1 MGKPEKS
8 FKCGSCDAAIFENE
22 ITVGG
27 KTIKVKKVSFQ
38 KRYKD
43 SDGEWK
49 NTNSLDV
56 NDIPKAILALTKAY
70 EYIVLSDKSTEGAIS
85 IGNALRDDSS

>member
-1 MGKPEKS
+1 MGKPEIS
-8 FKCGSCDAAIFENE
+8 FKCGSCDAAVFENE
-22 ITVGG
+22 IVAGG
-27 KTIKVKKVSFQ
+27 KTIRIKKVSFQ

-85 IGNALRDDSS
+85 IGNALRDESS

>member
-1 MGKPEKS
+1 MVKPEES
-8 FKCGSCDAAIFENE
+8 YRYGAINVAVFENE
-22 ITVGG
+22 IVSGG
-27 KTIKVKKVSFQ
+27 KTIKLKKVSFQ

-56 NDIPKAILALTKAY
+56 NDIPKAILALSKAY
-70 EYIVLSDKSTEGAIS
+70 EYIVLSDKSAEGANS
-85 IGNALRDDSS
+85 IGNALRDDNS

>member
-1 MGKPEKS
+1 MGKPEIS
-8 FKCGSCDAAIFENE
+8 FKCGSCDAAVFENE
-22 ITVGG
+22 IAAGG
-27 KTIKVKKVSFQ
+27 KTIRIKKVSFQ

-43 SDGEWK
+43 SVGEWK

-70 EYIVLSDKSTEGAIS
+70 EYIVLSDKSTESANS
-85 IGNALRDDSS
+85 IGSAFRDDSS

>member
-22 ITVGG
+22 ITAGG
-27 KTIKVKKVSFQ
+27 KTIRVKKVSFQ

-43 SDGEWK
+43 ANGDWK

-56 NDIPKAILALTKAY
+56 NDIPKAVLALTKAY
-70 EYIVLSDKSTEGAIS
+70 EYLVLSDRSSDSTNSVGAE
-85 IGNALRDDSS
+85 

>member
-22 ITVGG
+22 IMAGG
-27 KTIKVKKVSFQ
+27 KTIKVKKISFQ

-43 SDGEWK
+43 ANGNWK

-56 NDIPKAILALTKAY
+56 YDIPKAVLALTKAY
-70 EYIVLSDKSTEGAIS
+70 EYIVLSEKSTEGANS
-85 IGNALRDDSS
+85 R

>member
-8 FKCGSCDAAIFENE
+8 FKCGSCDAAVFENE
-22 ITVGG
+22 ITAGG
-27 KTIKVKKVSFQ
+27 KTIRVKKVSFQ

-43 SDGEWK
+43 ASGEWK

-56 NDIPKAILALTKAY
+56 NDIPKAVLALTKAY
-70 EYIVLSDKSTEGAIS
+70 EYLVLSDKSDSANSGAE
-85 IGNALRDDSS
+85 